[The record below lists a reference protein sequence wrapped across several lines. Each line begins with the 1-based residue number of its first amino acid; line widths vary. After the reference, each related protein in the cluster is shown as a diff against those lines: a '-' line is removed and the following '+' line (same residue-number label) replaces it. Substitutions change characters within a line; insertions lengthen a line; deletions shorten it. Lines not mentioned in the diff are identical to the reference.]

1 MSLYDTLSVRKEATE
16 KEIAQAYNKLMLKY
30 DPEKYNGDKEY
41 AKKRISDI
49 TDAFL
54 ILSDPIARKEYD
66 RNNSLHTTQ
75 HIEKDDIYKSYY
87 KRNYGSGNH
96 IHNDISFANQRYA
109 EMQRYSD
116 SLDNSDNPIND
127 YAENDITYDFDS
139 NSNSDAIKSGTSV
152 LEIIMVIL
160 LICLVLYKLISPLL

>member
-66 RNNSLHTTQ
+66 RNNSMHTSQ

-87 KRNYGSGNH
+87 KRNYGSGQH
-96 IHNDISFANQRYA
+96 EHNDRSFANQRYA
-109 EMQRYSD
+109 EMQRFTN
-116 SLDNSDNPIND
+116 SLDDSDNPISD
-127 YAENDITYDFDS
+127 YYEKDITYDAGSD
-139 NSNSDAIKSGTSV
+139 SNSDAIKSGTSA
-152 LEIIMVIL
+152 LEIVLVIAL
-160 LICLVLYKLISPLL
+160 VCLILFKLIGPYL